1 MCHFSLATFDVC
13 SSSLTFNIVTVML
26 PSLSF
31 ILFIII
37 DVCFA
42 SWIWKFLV
50 KFGEIVAFYLKFF
63 STFFLSFLC
72 DIPFTHLCNDHV
84 CIQYPVIFCCHL
96 TSPQDSVFY
105 FCIFCL
111 VFTSVLSI
119 NLKNLFL
126 FIMSFQFYCT
136 ITYL

>member
-1 MCHFSLATFDVC
+1 MFALHLWLSTLWLWCCQAWASFCLLWLMFVLYLRYGNFL
-13 SSSLTFNIVTVML
+13 SSLG
-26 PSLSF
+26 
-31 ILFIII
+31 
-37 DVCFA
+37 
-42 SWIWKFLV
+42 KF
-50 KFGEIVAFYLKFF
+50 VAFYLKFF
-63 STFFLSFLC
+63 STFSLSFLC

-84 CIQYPVIFCCHL
+84 CIQYPVIFYCHL

-136 ITYL
+136 ITYLLKLSQF